1 MKFPGAD
8 NAIRAL
14 SIPFSAE
21 GEIMAATPNTLG
33 VMLLFAGVFLACIL
47 WASHGRPGIH
57 DSEEEGPQAPSKPS

>member
-1 MKFPGAD
+1 
-8 NAIRAL
+8 
-14 SIPFSAE
+14 
-21 GEIMAATPNTLG
+21 MAATPNTLG